1 MHEVIFTVCLSIVIS
16 KGTITNI
23 FNSFKYLKKNG
34 CFSSSTVLC
43 ITHLAGASLRIS
55 ENQCMNKQLR
65 VPAPYCMYIGL
76 LRGSNS
82 NNMQYAPSHTS
93 PFHMHR
99 AAICFFSFSVSFA
112 VLVPVKC
119 RAWKLDVICLWSR
132 TEVVNVTLWE
142 GNSLCEKAAQW
153 HKSAPVEFGRSVSH
167 PWISA
172 NSS

>member
-1 MHEVIFTVCLSIVIS
+1 MPLYCHQQRHTIYLNVLSVWRRMAV
-16 KGTITNI
+16 
-23 FNSFKYLKKNG
+23 
-34 CFSSSTVLC
+34 FSSGMLW
-43 ITHLAGASLRIS
+43 ITHLVGVSLRTS
-55 ENQCMNKQLR
+55 ENLCRNKQLR
-65 VPAPYCMYIGL
+65 APAPYCTYIGR

-82 NNMQYAPSHTS
+82 NNRQYAPSHTS
-93 PFHMHR
+93 PFRMHK
-99 AAICFFSFSVSFA
+99 AAMCFFSFSGSFA

-153 HKSAPVEFGRSVSH
+153 HKSAPLEFGRSVSY

-172 NSS
+172 NAS